1 MRKGGEGRFCVNC
14 PDYLRLT
21 RKNACRGKIQG
32 FDVIDCWHVGRHLLG
47 WIQSAAAFVSSRG
60 GWVWGFQPLSLILR
74 FVNINTTTASP
85 CFASSQLSPP
95 AKLFIPL
102 HNYISPFCPC
112 IASSS
117 LPSLSSNT
125 SSKYPLTT
133 TIASTHRF
141 R

>member
-60 GWVWGFQPLSLILR
+60 GLGLGFSASLFNFALR
-74 FVNINTTTASP
+74 QHQHHNRFTMLCFFTTVTASKTLYT
-85 CFASSQLSPP
+85 FA
-95 AKLFIPL
+95 
-102 HNYISPFCPC
+102 
-112 IASSS
+112 
-117 LPSLSSNT
+117 
-125 SSKYPLTT
+125 
-133 TIASTHRF
+133 
-141 R
+141 